1 MTSKE
6 SAMNRNWLYRIK
18 NQVMI
23 YKSRDKKEATKLIL
37 KEIRNSKVVKQFNY
51 IDGMIMVHYIDLDS
65 EVSIAS
71 STSTS
76 VIRISNG
83 NKNKAAAIEYFVE
96 LEEEIKLIKE
106 IIEKINLYSYNHIN
120 NKIYNDILYHHLLL
134 GYSYNTLLKE
144 GIYSKG
150 RTLFKKDVKKSWEIL
165 FDALDFNIDCQELIQ
180 KINLMLKKKQC
191 R

>member
-106 IIEKINLYSYNHIN
+106 IIEKINLSSYNHIN

-165 FDALDFNIDCQELIQ
+165 FDALDFNIDYQDLIQ

>member
-150 RTLFKKDVKKSWEIL
+150 RTYFYKDIEKSWEIL
-165 FDALDFNIDCQELIQ
+165 FDALDFNIDCQDLIQ

>member
-1 MTSKE
+1 MTFKE

-106 IIEKINLYSYNHIN
+106 IIEKINLSSYNHIN

-165 FDALDFNIDCQELIQ
+165 FDALDFNIDYQDLIQ

>member
-106 IIEKINLYSYNHIN
+106 IIEKINLSSYNHIN

-165 FDALDFNIDCQELIQ
+165 FDALDFNIDCQNLIQ
-180 KINLMLKKKQC
+180 KINLMLKKK
-191 R
+191 